1 VLLRRQF
8 RRLTPGR
15 KPARQ
20 GTFRPVLQF
29 VVTGVLALVVVAAVG
44 SWLLSRAS
52 ANQALRNA
60 EVVTETLGRG
70 VVAPLI
76 TPELVAGDAGAIA
89 TMDAAIRD
97 RVPESIQRM
106 KVWSPDGRIIYSDEH
121 RLIGQRFT
129 LAADLQAVLRSGE
142 TEAENE
148 ADVADAENVYERSLG
163 ALFEVYVPLSTTS
176 GNPVVLETYQDR
188 DEFVAARRRL
198 LEAYLPAALGAL
210 LVLWLAQL
218 PLVFRLARRLEAR
231 RREREEL
238 LRRAV
243 EASDAERRR
252 IASDLHDGVVQ
263 DLAGIQFTLEGA
275 ANRAD
280 ASGAT
285 EMATDLRRAAD
296 DTRQGMRRLRGL
308 LVEIHPPNLRALGLQ
323 AALADMVG
331 PLESRGFSVSLDV
344 PPDLDLDEKSEEL
357 LYRVAQEGIRNVV
370 KHSGATE
377 VQVGVRRDNGLV
389 RLTVA
394 DDGRGFTPGERAAR
408 QAEGHMGLTLV
419 GELVTEAAGSLDVTS
434 TPGGGTRLVLE
445 VPHS

>member
-1 VLLRRQF
+1 VLLRRQL
-8 RRLTPGR
+8 RRLIPG
-15 KPARQ
+15 KGQARQ

-52 ANQALRNA
+52 ASEALHNA

-97 RVPESIQRM
+97 RVPESIQRV
-106 KVWSPDGRIIYSDEH
+106 KIWSPEGRIIYSDEH
-121 RLIGQRFT
+121 RLIGQRFS
-129 LAADLQAVLRSGE
+129 LAADLATVLRSGE

-148 ADVADAENVYERSLG
+148 ADVADAENLYERSLG
-163 ALFEVYVPLSTTS
+163 ALFEVYVPLSTTT
-176 GNPVVLETYQDR
+176 GNPVVLEAYQDR
-188 DEFVAARRRL
+188 DEFIAARRRL

-231 RREREEL
+231 RREREDL

-280 ASGAT
+280 ASGAAD
-285 EMATDLRRAAD
+285 MAADLRRAAD

-323 AALADMVG
+323 AALTDMVG
-331 PLESRGFSVSLDV
+331 PLENRGFTVSLDV
-344 PPDLDLDEKSEEL
+344 PGDLDLDEKSEEL

-370 KHSGATE
+370 KHSGASE

-394 DDGRGFTPGERAAR
+394 DDGRGFTPEERAAR
-408 QAEGHMGLTLV
+408 HAEGHMGLTLI
-419 GELVTEAAGSLDVTS
+419 GELVTEAAGRLDVTS

-445 VPHS
+445 VPQS